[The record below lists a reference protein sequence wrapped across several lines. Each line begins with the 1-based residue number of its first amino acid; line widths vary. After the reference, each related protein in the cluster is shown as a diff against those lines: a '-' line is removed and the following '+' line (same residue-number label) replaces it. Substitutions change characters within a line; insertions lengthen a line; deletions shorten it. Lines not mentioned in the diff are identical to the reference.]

1 VCAFS
6 FTQKLGPCNGQ
17 LNFLVRRGKFVTLN
31 TVSINHP
38 EVQHYKWGS
47 VCDGWH
53 LLKDAS
59 LSVIQER
66 VPAGAGEQRHY
77 HSVAQQFF
85 YILSGR
91 ALIELDGRSVT
102 LGAGE
107 GLHVP
112 AKICHCFKN
121 VSGAEVTFL
130 VISNPSTAEDR
141 TNVF

>member
-1 VCAFS
+1 
-6 FTQKLGPCNGQ
+6 
-17 LNFLVRRGKFVTLN
+17 LN
-31 TVSINHP
+31 TVSINHS
-38 EVQHYKWGS
+38 EVHNYKWGE

-53 LLKDAS
+53 LLKSAS

-85 YILSGR
+85 YILSGT
-91 ALIELDGRSVT
+91 ALIELEGQSVT

-112 AKICHCFKN
+112 AMAKHCFKN
-121 VSGAEVTFL
+121 TSDEEVNFL
-130 VISNPSTAEDR
+130 VISNPSTAGDR
-141 TNVF
+141 TNVL